1 MQCGGRQLTGASQ
14 CQTAAA
20 APSPV
25 LPIFKFPL
33 TLCPHTQLRERD
45 EGQFGWSRGATMTWA
60 RYSDGNDC
68 NGKDGPD
75 SHPTAVSSNSGW
87 SAMAV
92 SNRKFQKKMSSAE
105 YLRRLREVE
114 SFVLWDR

>member
-1 MQCGGRQLTGASQ
+1 MTGASQ

-33 TLCPHTQLRERD
+33 TLCTHTQLRERD

-92 SNRKFQKKMSSAE
+92 SNRKFQKKMSPAE
-105 YLRRLREVE
+105 YLGRLREVE